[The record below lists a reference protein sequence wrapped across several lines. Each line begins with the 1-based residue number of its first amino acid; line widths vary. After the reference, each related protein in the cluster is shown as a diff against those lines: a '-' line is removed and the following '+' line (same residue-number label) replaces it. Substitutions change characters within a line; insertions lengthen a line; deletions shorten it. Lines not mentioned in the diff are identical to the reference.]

1 MRAPAGVGTSAA
13 EVSSLLEDLRVTLE
27 RVSFPLDLPQADD
40 AREETADLKHQLADY
55 ILPRYASLEAP
66 LLTVVGGSTGSGKSA
81 LVNSLTRR
89 SVAPS
94 SAIRPTTRTP
104 LLVHHPEDRGWFE
117 GDRILPELARVHG
130 GTGDSHTELAL
141 AEAETLPTGLAL
153 LDSPDIDSIVEENRR
168 LAAQLLSAAD
178 LWLFVTTAARYAD
191 AIPWALLD
199 EAAARNIVVA
209 IVLNRV
215 PSGVGAEVR
224 SDLARRLEQRNL
236 AHAPL
241 FVIGESDLGGAGLI
255 PELDVAGIRTWLEGL
270 AHDSTARTA
279 VARQTLGGAVD
290 GVAVRGAS
298 LLPALSEQREAL
310 VTLASQ
316 VDDAFA
322 QAHARVVAAVDDG
335 SVLRG
340 EVLARWQDF
349 VGSGEILRQVEAGVG
364 KVRDRIAA
372 WFKGDSQVEAEH
384 VEDAIEDGIARMLV
398 GETESAI
405 ATVERSWAR
414 GLGGEGLVLNAA
426 ARLRSHDDRVE
437 AATVLVR
444 QWQAHLTALIKDEGK
459 DKRATARVLSLGVNT
474 VGIALM
480 IVIFAS
486 TAGLSG
492 GEVVVAGGT
501 AVVAQKLLEAIF
513 GDEAVRRMAQSAQK
527 DLQHRAGEFMVADA
541 EPFRTELST
550 LGVDA
555 SAGDNLAE
563 ILALLSAARREEQ
576 GE

>member
-1 MRAPAGVGTSAA
+1 MRAPAGIGPSAA
-13 EVSSLLEDLRVTLE
+13 EVASLLEDLRQTLDAL
-27 RVSFPLDLPQADD
+27 RFPLDLPQAPD
-40 AREETADLKHQLADY
+40 AREEAVDLRHQLDDY
-55 ILPRYASLEAP
+55 ILPRYASLDAP

-81 LVNSLTRR
+81 LVNALVGR
-89 SVAPS
+89 SVAQS

-104 LLVHHPEDRGWFE
+104 LLVHHPDDRRWFD
-117 GDRILPELARVHG
+117 GPRILPELARVRG
-130 GTGDSHTELAL
+130 RGGDSHTELGL
-141 AEAETLPTGLAL
+141 AEADTLPRGLAL
-153 LDSPDIDSIVEENRR
+153 LDSPDIDSIVEDNRR

-191 AIPWALLD
+191 AIPWAMLD

-224 SDLARRLEQRNL
+224 SDLARRLTERNL
-236 AHAPL
+236 DHAPL
-241 FVIGESDLGGAGLI
+241 FVIGESDLGEGLI
-255 PELDVAGIRTWLEGL
+255 PEPDVAGIRAWLEGL
-270 AHDSTARTA
+270 AHDSSARTA

-290 GVAVRGAS
+290 GVTARGQT
-298 LLPALSEQREAL
+298 LLPALDEQRSAL
-310 VTLASQ
+310 ITLASQ

-322 QAHARVVAAVDDG
+322 QAHAKVVSAVDDG

-372 WFKGDSQVEAEH
+372 WFRGDTQAQAEQVEE
-384 VEDAIEDGIARMLV
+384 AIEDGIARMLI

-405 ATVERSWAR
+405 ATVERAWAR
-414 GLGGEGLVLNAA
+414 GLGGERLVSNAA
-426 ARLRSHDDRVE
+426 ERLRSHDERVE
-437 AATVLVR
+437 AATTLVR
-444 QWQAHLTALIKDEGK
+444 QWQADLTDLIREEGK
-459 DKRATARVLSLGVNT
+459 DKRAAARVLSLGVNT

-486 TAGLSG
+486 TAGLTG

-527 DLQHRAGEFMVADA
+527 NLGRRAGEFMVDDA
-541 EPFRTELST
+541 EPFRDELAT

-555 SAGDNLAE
+555 SAGENLGE
-563 ILALLSAARREEQ
+563 ILALLTAARRGEQ

>member
-1 MRAPAGVGTSAA
+1 MRAPAGIGSTAN
-13 EVSSLLEDLRVTLE
+13 EVASLLADVRETLD
-27 RVSFPLDLPQADD
+27 RVSFPLDLPQAAD
-40 AREETADLKHQLADY
+40 AREETQDLKHQLDDY
-55 ILPRYASLEAP
+55 VLPRYASLDAP

-81 LVNSLTRR
+81 LVNALTR
-89 SVAPS
+89 SHVAQS

-104 LLVHHPEDRGWFE
+104 LLVHHPADRDWFE

-130 GTGDSHTELAL
+130 SGGESHTELEL
-141 AEAETLPTGLAL
+141 ATAESLPRGLAL

-199 EAAARNIVVA
+199 EAASRNIVIA

-215 PSGVGAEVR
+215 PAGVGVEVR
-224 SDLARRLEQRNL
+224 ADLARRLDERGL
-236 AHAPL
+236 SHAPL
-241 FVIGESDLGGAGLI
+241 FVIGETDLGEEDFI
-255 PELDVAGIRTWLEGL
+255 PEADVAHVRAWLNGL
-270 AHDSTARTA
+270 AHDSAARTA

-290 GVAVRGAS
+290 GVAIRGRS
-298 LLPALSEQREAL
+298 LLPALNEQRSAL

-316 VDDAFA
+316 VDDTFA
-322 QAHARVVAAVDDG
+322 QAHAQLVSAVSDG

-349 VGSGEILRQVEAGVG
+349 VGTGEILRQVEAGVG
-364 KVRDRIAA
+364 KLRDRITS
-372 WFKGDSQVEAEH
+372 WFKGDGVEPEH
-384 VEDAIEDGIARMLV
+384 VEEAIEDGIATMLI

-405 ATVERSWAR
+405 ATIERSWAR
-414 GLGGEGLVLNAA
+414 GLGGDQLAANAA
-426 ARLRSHDDRVE
+426 SRLRSHEERKE
-437 AATVLVR
+437 AATQLVR
-444 QWQAHLTALIKDEGK
+444 EWQGRLTELIQVEGK
-459 DKRATARVLSLGVNT
+459 DKRATARVLSLGLNT
-474 VGIALM
+474 VAVALM

-513 GDEAVRRMAQSAQK
+513 GDDAVRKMAKEAVA
-527 DLQHRAGEFMVADA
+527 DLTDRAGAFMVTDA
-541 EPFRTELST
+541 EPFRSELAT

-555 SAGDNLAE
+555 SASDNLGEA
-563 ILALLSAARREEQ
+563 LALLSAARREEN
-576 GE
+576 GL

>member
-1 MRAPAGVGTSAA
+1 MRAPAGIGPSAA
-13 EVSSLLEDLRVTLE
+13 EVASLLEDLRQTLDAL
-27 RVSFPLDLPQADD
+27 RFPLDLPQAPD
-40 AREETADLKHQLADY
+40 AREEAVDLRHQLDDY
-55 ILPRYASLEAP
+55 ILPRYASLDAP

-81 LVNSLTRR
+81 LVNALVGR
-89 SVAPS
+89 SVAQS
-94 SAIRPTTRTP
+94 SALRPTTRTP
-104 LLVHHPEDRGWFE
+104 LLVHHPDDRRWFD
-117 GDRILPELARVHG
+117 GPRILPELARARG
-130 GTGDSHTELAL
+130 RAGDSHTELGL
-141 AEAETLPTGLAL
+141 AEADTLPRGLAL
-153 LDSPDIDSIVEENRR
+153 LDSPDIDSIVEDNRR

-191 AIPWALLD
+191 AIPWAMLD

-224 SDLARRLEQRNL
+224 SDLARRLTERNL
-236 AHAPL
+236 DHAPL
-241 FVIGESDLGGAGLI
+241 FVIGESDLGEGLI
-255 PELDVAGIRTWLEGL
+255 PEPDVAGIRAWLEGL
-270 AHDSTARTA
+270 AHDSSARTA

-290 GVAVRGAS
+290 GVTARGQT
-298 LLPALSEQREAL
+298 LLPALDEQRSAL
-310 VTLASQ
+310 ITLASQ

-322 QAHARVVAAVDDG
+322 QAHAKVVSAVDDG

-349 VGSGEILRQVEAGVG
+349 VGSGEMLRQVEAGVG

-372 WFKGDSQVEAEH
+372 WFRGDTQAQAEQVEE
-384 VEDAIEDGIARMLV
+384 AIEDGIARMLI

-405 ATVERSWAR
+405 ATVERAWAR
-414 GLGGEGLVLNAA
+414 GLGGERLVSNAA
-426 ARLRSHDDRVE
+426 ERLRSHDERVE
-437 AATVLVR
+437 AATTLVR
-444 QWQAHLTALIKDEGK
+444 QWQADLTDLIREEGK
-459 DKRATARVLSLGVNT
+459 DKRAAARVLSLGVNT

-486 TAGLSG
+486 TAGLTG

-527 DLQHRAGEFMVADA
+527 NLGRRAGEFMVDDA
-541 EPFRTELST
+541 EPFRDELAT

-555 SAGDNLAE
+555 SAGENLGE
-563 ILALLSAARREEQ
+563 ILALLTAARRGEQ

>member
-1 MRAPAGVGTSAA
+1 MRAPAGIGPSAA
-13 EVSSLLEDLRVTLE
+13 EVASLLEDLRQTLDAL
-27 RVSFPLDLPQADD
+27 RFPLDLPQAPD
-40 AREETADLKHQLADY
+40 AREEAVDLRHQLDDY
-55 ILPRYASLEAP
+55 ILPRYASLDAP

-81 LVNSLTRR
+81 LVNALVGR
-89 SVAPS
+89 SVAQS

-104 LLVHHPEDRGWFE
+104 LLVHHPDDRRWFD
-117 GDRILPELARVHG
+117 GPRILPELARVRG
-130 GTGDSHTELAL
+130 RGGDSHTELGL
-141 AEAETLPTGLAL
+141 AEADTLPPGLAL
-153 LDSPDIDSIVEENRR
+153 LDSPDIDSIVEDNRR

-191 AIPWALLD
+191 AIPWAMLD

-224 SDLARRLEQRNL
+224 SDLARRLTERNL
-236 AHAPL
+236 DHAPL
-241 FVIGESDLGGAGLI
+241 FVIGESDLGEGLI
-255 PELDVAGIRTWLEGL
+255 PEPDVAGIRAWLEGL
-270 AHDSTARTA
+270 AHDSSARTA

-290 GVAVRGAS
+290 GVTARGQT
-298 LLPALSEQREAL
+298 LLPALDEQRSAL
-310 VTLASQ
+310 FTLASQ

-322 QAHARVVAAVDDG
+322 QAHAKVVSAVDDG

-340 EVLARWQDF
+340 EVLSRWQDF

-372 WFKGDSQVEAEH
+372 WFRGDTQAQAEQVEE
-384 VEDAIEDGIARMLV
+384 AIEDGIARMLI

-405 ATVERSWAR
+405 ATVERAWAR
-414 GLGGEGLVLNAA
+414 GLGGERLVSNAA
-426 ARLRSHDDRVE
+426 ERLRSHEERVE
-437 AATVLVR
+437 AATTLVR
-444 QWQAHLTALIKDEGK
+444 QWQADLTDLIREEGK
-459 DKRATARVLSLGVNT
+459 DKRAAARVLSLGVNT

-486 TAGLSG
+486 TAGLTG

-527 DLQHRAGEFMVADA
+527 NLGRRAGEFMVDDA
-541 EPFRTELST
+541 EPFRDELAT

-555 SAGDNLAE
+555 SAGENLGE
-563 ILALLSAARREEQ
+563 ILALLTAARRGEQ

>member
-1 MRAPAGVGTSAA
+1 MRAPAGIGRSAT
-13 EVSSLLEDLRVTLE
+13 EVASLLEDLRQTLD
-27 RVSFPLDLPQADD
+27 RLGFPLDLPQSED
-40 AREETADLKHQLADY
+40 AREETVDLRHQLDDY
-55 ILPRYASLEAP
+55 ILPRYASLDAP

-81 LVNSLTRR
+81 LVNALTQRN
-89 SVAPS
+89 VAHS

-104 LLVHHPEDRGWFE
+104 LLVHNTADRAWFE
-117 GDRILPELARVHG
+117 GGRILPELARVRGSAG
-130 GTGDSHTELAL
+130 GSHTELEL
-141 AEAETLPTGLAL
+141 ASVDTLPEGLAL

-199 EAAARNIVVA
+199 EAASRNIVIA

-215 PSGVGAEVR
+215 PSGVGVEVR
-224 SDLARRLEQRNL
+224 ADLSRRLEERGL
-236 AHAPL
+236 SHAPL
-241 FVIGESDLGGAGLI
+241 FVIGETDLGEDGFI
-255 PELDVAGIRTWLEGL
+255 PEADVSHVRAWLEGL
-270 AHDSTARTA
+270 AHDSAARTA

-290 GVAVRGAS
+290 AVAIRGRG
-298 LLPALSEQREAL
+298 LLPALDEQRSAL

-322 QAHARVVAAVDDG
+322 SAHSKVVSAVDDG

-349 VGSGEILRQVEAGVG
+349 VGTGEILRQVEAGVG
-364 KVRDRIAA
+364 KIRDKISS
-372 WFKGDSQVEAEH
+372 WFRGDGKAQAEQVE
-384 VEDAIEDGIARMLV
+384 VAIEDGIAHMLV

-405 ATVERSWAR
+405 ATVERAWAR
-414 GLGGEGLVLNAA
+414 GLGGERLVANAA
-426 ARLRSHDDRVE
+426 ARLRTPEDRRE
-437 AATVLVR
+437 AATELVR
-444 QWQAHLTALIKDEGK
+444 QWQATLSALIQEEGK
-459 DKRATARVLSLGVNT
+459 DKRASARVLSLGLNT
-474 VGIALM
+474 VAIALM

-513 GDEAVRRMAQSAQK
+513 GDEAVRRMAQSALK
-527 DLQHRAGEFMVADA
+527 DLHERAGAFMVTDA
-541 EPFRTELST
+541 EPFRSELAT

-555 SAGDNLAE
+555 SAGDDLAE
-563 ILALLSAARREEQ
+563 VLALLSAARREENGQ
-576 GE
+576 

>member
-1 MRAPAGVGTSAA
+1 MRAPAGIGRSAA
-13 EVSSLLEDLRVTLE
+13 EVASLLEDLRGTLG
-27 RVSFPLDLPQADD
+27 RLSFPLDLPQADD
-40 AREETADLKHQLADY
+40 AREECADLLHQLDDY
-55 ILPRYASLEAP
+55 ILPRYASLDAP
-66 LLTVVGGSTGSGKSA
+66 LLAVVGGSTGSGKSA
-81 LVNSLTRR
+81 LVNALSQKA
-89 SVAPS
+89 VAAS

-104 LLVHHPEDRGWFE
+104 LLVHNPDDARWFE
-117 GDRILPELARVHG
+117 GERILPELARVRG
-130 GTGDSHTELAL
+130 GVGDSHTELGL
-141 AEAETLPTGLAL
+141 AEADSLPKGLAL

-199 EAAARNIVVA
+199 EAAARNIVIA

-215 PSGVGAEVR
+215 PSGVGVEVR
-224 SDLARRLEQRNL
+224 ADLARRLQQRNL

-241 FVIGESDLGGAGLI
+241 FVIGESDLGPEGLI
-255 PELDVAGIRTWLEGL
+255 PEADVSGIRAWLHGL
-270 AHDSTARTA
+270 AHDSAARTA

-290 GVAVRGAS
+290 GVTIRGNS
-298 LLPALSEQREAL
+298 LLPALGEQRSAL
-310 VTLASQ
+310 ITLASQ

-322 QAHARVVAAVDDG
+322 QAHSRVVLAVDDG

-364 KVRDRIAA
+364 KVRDRIAS
-372 WFKGDSQVEAEH
+372 WFKGDSQAQAEH
-384 VEDAIEDGIARMLV
+384 VEEAIEDGIARMLV

-414 GLGGEGLVLNAA
+414 GLGGELLVANAA
-426 ARLRSHDDRVE
+426 GRLRTHDDRVE

-444 QWQAHLTALIKDEGK
+444 EWQADLSAMIRDEGK
-459 DKRATARVLSLGVNT
+459 DKRAAARVLSLGVNT
-474 VGIALM
+474 IGIALM

-486 TAGLSG
+486 TAGISG

-513 GDEAVRRMAQSAQK
+513 GDEAVRRMAQAAQK
-527 DLQHRAGEFMVADA
+527 DLHRRAGEFMVDDA

-563 ILALLSAARREEQ
+563 VLALLSAARREEQ

>member
-1 MRAPAGVGTSAA
+1 MRAPAGIGPSAA
-13 EVSSLLEDLRVTLE
+13 EVASLLEDLRQTLDAL
-27 RVSFPLDLPQADD
+27 RFPLDLPQAPD
-40 AREETADLKHQLADY
+40 AREEAVDLRRQLDDY
-55 ILPRYASLEAP
+55 ILPRYASLDAP

-81 LVNSLTRR
+81 LVNALVGR
-89 SVAPS
+89 SVAQS

-104 LLVHHPEDRGWFE
+104 LLVHHPDDRRWFD
-117 GDRILPELARVHG
+117 GPRILPELARVRG
-130 GTGDSHTELAL
+130 RGGDSHTELGL
-141 AEAETLPTGLAL
+141 AEADTLPRGLAL
-153 LDSPDIDSIVEENRR
+153 LDSPDIDSIVEDNRR

-191 AIPWALLD
+191 AIPWAMLD

-224 SDLARRLEQRNL
+224 SDLARRLTERNL
-236 AHAPL
+236 DHAPL
-241 FVIGESDLGGAGLI
+241 FVIGESDLGEGLI
-255 PELDVAGIRTWLEGL
+255 PEPDVAGIRAWLEGL
-270 AHDSTARTA
+270 AHDSSARTA

-290 GVAVRGAS
+290 GVTARGQT
-298 LLPALSEQREAL
+298 LLPALDEQRSAL
-310 VTLASQ
+310 ITLASQ

-322 QAHARVVAAVDDG
+322 QAHAKVVSAVDDG

-372 WFKGDSQVEAEH
+372 WFRGDTQAQAEQVEE
-384 VEDAIEDGIARMLV
+384 AIEDGIARMLI

-405 ATVERSWAR
+405 ATVERAWAR
-414 GLGGEGLVLNAA
+414 GLGGERLVANAA
-426 ARLRSHDDRVE
+426 ERLRSHDERVE
-437 AATVLVR
+437 AATTLVR
-444 QWQAHLTALIKDEGK
+444 QWQADLTDLIREEGK
-459 DKRATARVLSLGVNT
+459 DKRAAARVLSLGVNT

-486 TAGLSG
+486 TAGLTG

-527 DLQHRAGEFMVADA
+527 NLGRRAGEFMVDDA
-541 EPFRTELST
+541 EPFRDELAT

-555 SAGDNLAE
+555 SAGENLGE
-563 ILALLSAARREEQ
+563 ILALLTAARRGEQ